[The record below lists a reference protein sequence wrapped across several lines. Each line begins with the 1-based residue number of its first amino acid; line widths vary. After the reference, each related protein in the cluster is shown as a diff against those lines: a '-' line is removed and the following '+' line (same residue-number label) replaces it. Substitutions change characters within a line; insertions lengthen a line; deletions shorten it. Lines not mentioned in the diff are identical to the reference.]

1 MAHGLLWL
9 LWVVAALATG
19 ALMFGAWSGPHR
31 SVSNLSRWATRFGIR
46 RLPRGFERPATD
58 RWVFRG
64 GLAAVGLLLAMAWL
78 VPSGQSPDIAPP
90 NNKTVPVAPKPP
102 EQTVQRPG
110 RHIDAELKNA
120 ILVHIPKTKQVRIA
134 VLKDDAEADQF
145 SWEIDAFLRE
155 EKYTVVPRQFF
166 AMAPGGKPPVGT
178 SLYPDE
184 KDPNIIVIRIGLNDR
199 S

>member
-1 MAHGLLWL
+1 MAFWQI
-9 LWVVAALATG
+9 LWVLAALVTG
-19 ALMFGAWSGPHR
+19 VLMFGAWSGPHR
-31 SVSNLSRWATRFGIR
+31 SVSNLSRWATRLGIR
-46 RLPRGFERPATD
+46 RLPRGFERRTTD

-64 GLAAVGLLLAMAWL
+64 GLVTLALLLAVAWL
-78 VPSGQSPDIAPP
+78 VPSARSPEPPIAPP
-90 NNKTVPVAPKPP
+90 VNSTVPVAPKPP
-102 EQTVQRPG
+102 DQTAQHPA

-120 ILVHIPKTKQVRIA
+120 ILVHIPKTKQIRIA

-145 SWEIDAFLRE
+145 SWEVDAFLRE
-155 EKYTVVPRQFF
+155 EKYTVAPRLFF
-166 AMAPGGKPPVGT
+166 AVGPGGKTPVGT